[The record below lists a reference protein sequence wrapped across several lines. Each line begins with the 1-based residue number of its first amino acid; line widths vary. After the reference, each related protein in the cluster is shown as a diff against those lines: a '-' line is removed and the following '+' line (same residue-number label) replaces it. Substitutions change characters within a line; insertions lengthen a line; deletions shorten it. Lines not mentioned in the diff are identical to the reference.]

1 MSIRHL
7 LSIVALLPISVGAA
21 QSQAPPAGAPKPP
34 PTGEVRGKVVGP
46 TGQPVPNAS
55 ITVRRGNDTAFA
67 GGTLPRPDGSFI
79 VDGLRPG
86 TYAVRI
92 RAIGFAPVIRSGVA
106 VTPQTPADLGTV
118 TLEAVAT
125 KLAERVVTAERDAVT
140 LAPERNSYSI
150 KGMATVSGGN
160 AVDALRNVPSVDV
173 DASTNQISLR
183 GNTNVVVQING
194 RTSPLR
200 GEQLG
205 TFLAQIPAATLTRV
219 EVTTS
224 PSAKEDPEGTAGIIN
239 IVLAQEVEG
248 SRTAGFSIGTGTT
261 GLVNGSAN
269 AGIQS
274 GRWTLFSTA
283 SGMTDPRSMTGLTS
297 RTNLAPVASFSNS
310 DQVGEMAPRAQS
322 FVARSEYKAS
332 KTWAVSFDAM
342 ANRSRMG
349 RDNLS
354 RFTMLDANADTTGQ
368 FEDYTALTSRNNMQD
383 YNVALRRQGPKINP
397 FSVEARYTRLAFT
410 NGNERVTGPG
420 GGGATSTLMDSMAVR
435 FPTMTMQSDYSRALG
450 RNSKMDVGM
459 KSTRRELS
467 SAMET
472 IDVDAA
478 STLRSGS
485 IDYRETI
492 NAAYGMG
499 ARQLGKAQ
507 LQAGVRLEHTGTR
520 LGLTTRPAPIERDY
534 FSIFPNGAFT
544 YALDKTTQLRAS
556 YSRRITRPQAGQLD
570 PAERW
575 ENAQAVFRGN
585 PDLKP
590 EYTNAYEFGFQQTT
604 SWGSYQINPYARYTN
619 DAMRAIRSV
628 DENGVTTGTFANAA
642 KMRTIGADVN
652 TSIRRGKL
660 SVNLGGG
667 LFDYRSEAGEF
678 STKTVSGKAQ
688 MNATYAASKR
698 FDGQI
703 QANYLAPQGME
714 GGTRLANFMSVFATR
729 WKIRGDASV
738 LTLRAV
744 DPFDTQRMRIRTRT
758 GAVTEDLERRMDVR
772 GLVLTYSRTFGQQL
786 KLRPPSEL
794 DPASQMGGQP
804 PG

>member
-1 MSIRHL
+1 
-7 LSIVALLPISVGAA
+7 
-21 QSQAPPAGAPKPP
+21 
-34 PTGEVRGKVVGP
+34 
-46 TGQPVPNAS
+46 
-55 ITVRRGNDTAFA
+55 
-67 GGTLPRPDGSFI
+67 
-79 VDGLRPG
+79 
-86 TYAVRI
+86 
-92 RAIGFAPVIRSGVA
+92 
-106 VTPQTPADLGTV
+106 VTPQRPADLGVV
-118 TLEAVAT
+118 TLQPITT
-125 KLAERVVTAERDAVT
+125 KLAEQVVTAERDAVT

-183 GNTNVVVQING
+183 GNSNVVVQING

-248 SRTAGFSIGTGTT
+248 SRTAGFSLGTGTT
-261 GLVNGSAN
+261 GMANGSAN

-274 GRWTLFSTA
+274 GRWTLFSSA
-283 SGMTDPRSMTGLTS
+283 SAMSDPRSMTGLTS
-297 RTNLAPVASFSNS
+297 RTNTAPVSFANS
-310 DQVGEMAPRAQS
+310 DQVGENAPRAQS
-322 FVARSEYKAS
+322 FVARSEYKPS
-332 KTWAVSFDAM
+332 KAWAVSFDAM
-342 ANRSRMG
+342 ANRARMG

-368 FEDYTALTSRNNMQD
+368 FEDYTALASRNNMQD
-383 YNVALRRQGPKINP
+383 YNVALRRQAPKVNP

-410 NGNERVTGPG
+410 NGNTRIANPG
-420 GGGATSTLMDSMAVR
+420 AAGASTLVDSMAVR
-435 FPTMTMQSDYSRALG
+435 FPTMTLQSDYSRPLG
-450 RNSKMDVGM
+450 RNAKMDVGM
-459 KSTRRELS
+459 KSTQRELS
-467 SAMET
+467 SATET
-472 IDVDAA
+472 IDADAA
-478 STLRSGS
+478 ATLRSGS
-485 IDYRETI
+485 INYQETI

-520 LGLTTRPAPIERDY
+520 LGVTSRPAPLNADY
-534 FSIFPNGAFT
+534 FSIFPNGALT

-590 EYTNAYEFGFQQTT
+590 EYTNAFELGFQQTT
-604 SWGSYQINPYARYTN
+604 SWGSYQINPYARYTD

-628 DENGVTTGTFANAA
+628 DENGITAGTFANVA

-652 TSIRRGKL
+652 AGIRRGKL

-678 STKTVSGKAQ
+678 STRTVSGKAQ

-698 FDGQI
+698 FDGQV
-703 QANYLAPQGME
+703 QANYLAPQNME
-714 GGTRLANFMSVFATR
+714 GGTRLANFMSVVATR

-772 GLVLTYSRTFGQQL
+772 GLFLTYSRTFGQQL
-786 KLRPPSEL
+786 KLRPASEP
-794 DPASQMGGQP
+794 DAASQMGGP
-804 PG
+804 PPL

>member
-1 MSIRHL
+1 MSVRRL
-7 LSIVALLPISVGAA
+7 LSIVALLSISVGVA
-21 QSQAPPAGAPKPP
+21 QSQA
-34 PTGEVRGKVVGP
+34 PTGEVRGKLVGP
-46 TGQPVPNAS
+46 TGQAVPNAS
-55 ITVRRGNDTAFA
+55 ITVRSGKDTSFA
-67 GGTLPRPDGSFI
+67 GGTLPRPDGSFV

-86 TYAVRI
+86 TYAIRI
-92 RAIGFAPVIRSGVA
+92 RAIGYAPVIRTGIA
-106 VTPQTPADLGTV
+106 VTPQAPADLGAVSLQVV
-118 TLEAVAT
+118 TT
-125 KLAERVVTAERDAVT
+125 QLAEQVVTAERDAVT
-140 LAPERNSYSI
+140 LAPERNSYSV
-150 KGMATVSGGN
+150 KGMATVSGGT

-183 GNTNVVVQING
+183 GNSNVVVQING

-261 GLVNGSAN
+261 GLANGSAN
-269 AGIQS
+269 AGIQR
-274 GRWTLFSTA
+274 GRWTLFSSA
-283 SGMTDPRSMTGLTS
+283 SGMRDPRTMTGLTS
-297 RTNLAPVASFSNS
+297 RINTAPVTSFANA
-310 DQVGEMAPRAQS
+310 DQAGETAPRAQS

-332 KTWAVSFDAM
+332 KIWAVSFDAM
-342 ANRSRMG
+342 ANRMRMG

-354 RFTMLDANADTTGQ
+354 RFTMLDVNEDTTGQ

-383 YNVALRRQGPKINP
+383 YTMGLRRQAPKINP
-397 FSVEARYTRLAFT
+397 FSVEARYTRMAFT
-410 NGNERVTGPG
+410 TGNTRVSNPG
-420 GGGATSTLMDSMAVR
+420 AAGASTLVDSMAVR
-435 FPTMTMQSDYSRALG
+435 FPTMSLQSDYTRALG
-450 RNSKMDVGM
+450 RNAKMDVGM
-459 KSTRRELS
+459 KSTRRDLS
-467 SAMET
+467 SAAQT

-485 IDYRETI
+485 IGYLETI

-499 ARQLGKAQ
+499 ARQFGKAQ
-507 LQAGVRLEHTGTR
+507 LQAGLRLEHTGTR
-520 LGLTTRPAPIERDY
+520 LDVTSHPAPLNADY
-534 FSIFPNGAFT
+534 FSVFPNGALT

-575 ENAQAVFRGN
+575 ENAQSVFRGN

-590 EYTNAYEFGFQQTT
+590 EYTNAYEFGFQRTT
-604 SWGSYQINPYARYTN
+604 GWGSYQINPYARYTD

-628 DENGVTTGTFANAA
+628 DANGLNTGTFANVAS
-642 KMRTIGADVN
+642 MRTIGADVN

-667 LFDYRSEAGEF
+667 FFDYRSEAGEF

-703 QANYLAPQGME
+703 QANYLAPQAME

-772 GLVLTYSRTFGQQL
+772 ALMLTYSRTFGQQL
-786 KLRPPSEL
+786 KLRPPSEV
-794 DPASQMGGQP
+794 DPASQVGGQP
-804 PG
+804 PA